1 MRCVMEIMS
10 KEAIQKLK
18 EAGEKDGYLVTENKS
33 HIIFEKFGY
42 NPFMI
47 SKFSGNENSLK
58 EKAQKGQTLL
68 TEAILELF
76 KSDPKQA
83 WTAGQITEEF
93 NLYKGYDTGEG
104 GNDWLSQAFLR
115 YLTNK
120 KPAPIIH
127 LGKPRGYKL
136 NPEWVKS

>member
-1 MRCVMEIMS
+1 MS
-10 KEAIQKLK
+10 E
-18 EAGEKDGYLVTENKS
+18 DNKKK
-33 HIIFEKFGY
+33 ILDALGI
-42 NPFMI
+42 N
-47 SKFSGNENSLK
+47 NSLK
-58 EKAQKGQTLL
+58 EKAQTGQRLI
-68 TEAILELF
+68 TEAIFGLF
-76 KSDPKQA
+76 KKCPNRA